1 MRIMRLKRLLVALLF
16 VAAVSATAV
25 AAELPRIVSSDGRH
39 ALLVDGKPY
48 LILGAQVNNSS
59 AWPDMLPEV
68 WPAIADM
75 HANTVAV
82 PIAWEQIEPKEGQFD
97 FGFLDTLVAQARE
110 HEVHLI
116 LLWFAS
122 WKNNGPSY
130 APGWV
135 KLDDARFPRMR
146 TRDGKVL
153 NSLSPHA
160 AATLAAD
167 RKAFMQLMK
176 HLRGIDGE
184 RHTVIL
190 VQVEN
195 ETGTYGTDRDHSSAA
210 EALFSGPVPPELL
223 RATRKPAGTWRTL
236 FGSDADEIF
245 QAWSVAHFVG
255 EVAAAGKA
263 VYPLPMYANCA
274 LRDPFTP
281 GKPGSYSSGGPT
293 DNVLDVWKAAAPA
306 LDVLAPDIYLP
317 EYAKYTAVLER
328 YARADN
334 PLFVAETSSD
344 AAYARYLFAALGRRA
359 IGFSPFGI
367 DYTGY
372 SNYPLGARAIDAKS
386 LEPFAANYRLL
397 APMSGEIAQAAYAG
411 KLWGVAEPQDT
422 HEQTLDLGDW
432 QVRLS
437 YGHDPFGTAPAKG
450 NAALDGGVLIAQLGA
465 NEYLVTGRNVRVD
478 FIAGKSRKDARFLLD
493 RVEEGRYDGGRW
505 IFKRLWNG
513 DQTDWGL
520 NFSTLPQILK
530 VRLAT
535 Y

>member
-1 MRIMRLKRLLVALLF
+1 M
-16 VAAVSATAV
+16 
-25 AAELPRIVSSDGRH
+25 
-39 ALLVDGKPY
+39 
-48 LILGAQVNNSS
+48 
-59 AWPDMLPEV
+59 
-68 WPAIADM
+68 
-75 HANTVAV
+75 
-82 PIAWEQIEPKEGQFD
+82 
-97 FGFLDTLVAQARE
+97 
-110 HEVHLI
+110 
-116 LLWFAS
+116 
-122 WKNNGPSY
+122 
-130 APGWV
+130 
-135 KLDDARFPRMR
+135 
-146 TRDGKVL
+146 
-153 NSLSPHA
+153 
-160 AATLAAD
+160 
-167 RKAFMQLMK
+167 
-176 HLRGIDGE
+176 
-184 RHTVIL
+184 
-190 VQVEN
+190 
-195 ETGTYGTDRDHSSAA
+195 
-210 EALFSGPVPPELL
+210 
-223 RATRKPAGTWRTL
+223 RATRKPAGPWRTL

-245 QAWSVAHFVG
+245 QAWSVAHFVD
-255 EVAAAGKA
+255 EVAAAGKT

-397 APMSGEIAQAAYAG
+397 APMSGEIARAAYAG

>member
-1 MRIMRLKRLLVALLF
+1 MRLKRWIGMLLF
-16 VAAVSATAV
+16 VAAACSAAA
-25 AAELPRIVSSDGRH
+25 AAELPHIVHNDGRH

-97 FGFLDTLVAQARE
+97 FGFLDTLVAQARG
-110 HEVHLI
+110 HDVRLV
-116 LLWFAS
+116 LLWFAT

-135 KLDDARFPRMR
+135 KLDEARFPRMR

-167 RKAFMQLMK
+167 RKAFVQLMR
-176 HLRGIDGE
+176 HLREIDGE

-195 ETGTYGTDRDHSSAA
+195 ETGTYGTDRDHSPAA
-210 EALFSGPVPPELL
+210 DALFAGSVPAELL
-223 RATRKPAGTWRTL
+223 RALGKSAGTWRAV
-236 FGSDADEIF
+236 FGDDADEIF

-255 EVAAAGKA
+255 QVATAGKA
-263 VYPLPMYANCA
+263 AYALPMYANCA

-344 AAYARYLFAALGRRA
+344 AAYARYLFAALGHHA

-411 KLWGVAEPQDT
+411 KLWGAAEPQDT

-437 YGHDPFGTAPAKG
+437 YGRDPFGTAPAKG

-478 FIAGKSRKDARFLLD
+478 FFAGKSRKDQRFLLD

-520 NFSTLPQILK
+520 NFTAQPQVLR

>member
-1 MRIMRLKRLLVALLF
+1 MRLKRFLVTLF
-16 VAAVSATAV
+16 AAAASFAAA
-25 AAELPRIVSSDGRH
+25 AAEPPRIVSNDGRH

-59 AWPDMLPEV
+59 AWPGMLPEV

-75 HANTVAV
+75 HANTVAF
-82 PIAWEQIEPKEGQFD
+82 PIAWEQIEPKEGRFD
-97 FGFLDTLVAQARE
+97 FGFLDALVAQARE
-110 HEVHLI
+110 HEVRLV

-130 APGWV
+130 APDWV
-135 KLDDARFPRMR
+135 KLDNARFPRMR
-146 TRDGKVL
+146 TREGKVL

-167 RKAFMQLMK
+167 RKAFVQFMQ
-176 HLRGIDGE
+176 HLREIDGE

-210 EALFSGPVPPELL
+210 DASFAGAVPKELL
-223 RATRKPAGTWRTL
+223 RAKGTKGGTWRAV
-236 FGSDADEIF
+236 FGADADEIF
-245 QAWSVAHFVG
+245 QAWAVARFVG

-263 VYPLPMYANCA
+263 VYALPMYANCA
-274 LRDPFTP
+274 LRDPFAP

-306 LDVLAPDIYLP
+306 LDLLAPDIYMP
-317 EYAKYTAVLER
+317 EYAKYTAVLDR

-334 PLFVAETSSD
+334 ALFVAETSSD

-367 DYTGY
+367 DYSGY

-411 KLWGVAEPQDT
+411 KLWGAAEPPDT
-422 HEQTLDLGDW
+422 HEQILDLGDW
-432 QVRLS
+432 QVRAS
-437 YGHDPFGTAPAKG
+437 YGRDTFGTAPAKG
-450 NAALDGGVLIAQLGA
+450 NAALDGGVLIAQVGV

-478 FIAGKSRKDARFLLD
+478 FSAGKTRGGARFLLG
-493 RVEEGRYDGGRW
+493 RVEEGRYEDGRW

-520 NFSTLPQILK
+520 NFAALPQVLK